1 MKKEAAILA
10 EQGESS
16 NCARSGLG
24 CFWPG
29 DRFEMGVNHFARR
42 VFARAAAIRDW
53 ESRLNI
59 IQARG
64 TAIQA
69 LPNLAI
75 TDSVAQTNVHSV
87 TRPLTIGQS
96 KYKCE

>member
-1 MKKEAAILA
+1 
-10 EQGESS
+10 
-16 NCARSGLG
+16 
-24 CFWPG
+24 
-29 DRFEMGVNHFARR
+29 MGVNHFARG
-42 VFARAAAIRDW
+42 VITCAAAIRDW
-53 ESRLNI
+53 KSRLNI

-75 TDSVAQTNVHSV
+75 TDSVAQTNVHM
-87 TRPLTIGQS
+87 RCKRLTMSQF